1 MEGGIDV
8 FTRLL
13 GDPAVGDPAVGDP
26 AVGAPVE
33 WVQQTQTVSQ
43 MATLPDGPFIDEV

>member
-13 GDPAVGDPAVGDP
+13 GDPAVGDP